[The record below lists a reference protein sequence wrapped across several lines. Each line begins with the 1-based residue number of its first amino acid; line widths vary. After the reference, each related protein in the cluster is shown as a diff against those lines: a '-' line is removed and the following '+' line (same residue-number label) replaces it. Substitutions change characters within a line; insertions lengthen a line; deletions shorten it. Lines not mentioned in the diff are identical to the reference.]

1 MLFDVR
7 PKEDKRDLYDRER
20 ELSEIR
26 ESIDRRVWLSVY
38 GFRRVGKTSVVNVA
52 VNDQRYIVVKV
63 NLMRLYDPKKRR
75 YSRPDFIRVFLEGI
89 NEAIRRYTLGGRV
102 VRFISNVL
110 GVDEETFLEF
120 NAVKIGVRLRRF
132 RDQDINS
139 VIREF
144 NQLAKDNG
152 KILVVVFDEAQEL
165 MKVNGLNLPSLLHD
179 IYDYCKD
186 TVIIF
191 TGSMIGLVEGM
202 LRGLE
207 YDKPFFGRL
216 IRRVKVDKFN
226 EDQSRDFLHR
236 GFEEEGVRVSEDVI
250 NDAMTRFDGIVGWL
264 TLFGA
269 EYSFRVK
276 HGESVDLSEV
286 EGMAINEVKE
296 EFKGFLLGS
305 QSPERYSAVI
315 IALDRLGGKG
325 TLGEVAKVVKALI
338 RETPE
343 SRVYEI
349 LNRLVNMGFIERID
363 DEYILPRD
371 TPNRKGMLMASREV
385 ISQW

>member
-1 MLFDVR
+1 
-7 PKEDKRDLYDRER
+7 
-20 ELSEIR
+20 LSEIR

-75 YSRPDFIRVFLEGI
+75 YSRPDFIRVFLEGV
-89 NEAIRRYTLGGRV
+89 NEATRRYTLGGRV

-110 GVDEETFLEF
+110 SVDEETFLEF

-152 KILVVVFDEAQEL
+152 KTLIVVFDEAQEL

-202 LRGLE
+202 LRG
-207 YDKPFFGRL
+207 
-216 IRRVKVDKFN
+216 
-226 EDQSRDFLHR
+226 S
-236 GFEEEGVRVSEDVI
+236 
-250 NDAMTRFDGIVGWL
+250 
-264 TLFGA
+264 
-269 EYSFRVK
+269 
-276 HGESVDLSEV
+276 
-286 EGMAINEVKE
+286 
-296 EFKGFLLGS
+296 
-305 QSPERYSAVI
+305 
-315 IALDRLGGKG
+315 
-325 TLGEVAKVVKALI
+325 
-338 RETPE
+338 
-343 SRVYEI
+343 
-349 LNRLVNMGFIERID
+349 
-363 DEYILPRD
+363 
-371 TPNRKGMLMASREV
+371 
-385 ISQW
+385 